1 MSPPASSATSAK
13 TTLVAERTGEGGLC
27 RRGDIGNPR
36 AWEKAMESALQSASF
51 GTIPPADSPPKSGG
65 GALRAGGAR
74 AASLPAAAYLKARAR
89 DGLSPESSRRRAA
102 ASTSAG
108 REPLNA
114 RMHTAGLES
123 TGPAAENGAHGR
135 GGAGRS
141 AEGEESGPLDF
152 VRGWQVNQPG
162 APAQAQV
169 TSDLRPTAP
178 MTARAAGEL
187 AWAGLPSA
195 NETLA
200 RTAPGEASEDR
211 RTARE
216 RPLGAS
222 VLQRREPVRWHAE
235 WTSDGLRLWLGAD
248 HDSSLAL
255 PHLTALVLRELEP
268 WLDARGT
275 RLLSLVCNGQTVWEC
290 PPRQQPAE
298 AVTAGMKRCDQ
309 SASALDVGDVL
320 SRISFDPKEVP

>member
-1 MSPPASSATSAK
+1 MSPPASNATSAN
-13 TTLVAERTGEGGLC
+13 TTLVAERTGEGGLR
-27 RRGDIGNPR
+27 RRGNTGDPR
-36 AWEKAMESALQSASF
+36 AWEKAMEEALHSASF
-51 GTIPPADSPPKSGG
+51 GTISPTDSPPKSSG

-74 AASLPAAAYLKARAR
+74 AGSLPAAAYLKARAR
-89 DGLSPESSRRRAA
+89 DGLSPESSRRETE

-108 REPLNA
+108 KEPLNA
-114 RMHTAGLES
+114 RMHTPALER

-135 GGAGRS
+135 GGPGRS
-141 AEGEESGPLDF
+141 AEGGESGPLDSI
-152 VRGWQVNQPG
+152 RGWQVNQPG
-162 APAQAQV
+162 APAQAQA

-178 MTARAAGEL
+178 MTVRAAGEL
-187 AWAGLPSA
+187 AWAGLPPG

-200 RTAPGEASEDR
+200 RTAPEEASEAPR
-211 RTARE
+211 PARE
-216 RPLGAS
+216 RPLGAA

-268 WLDARGT
+268 WLDARGA

-298 AVTAGMKRCDQ
+298 AVTAGMKGCGQ